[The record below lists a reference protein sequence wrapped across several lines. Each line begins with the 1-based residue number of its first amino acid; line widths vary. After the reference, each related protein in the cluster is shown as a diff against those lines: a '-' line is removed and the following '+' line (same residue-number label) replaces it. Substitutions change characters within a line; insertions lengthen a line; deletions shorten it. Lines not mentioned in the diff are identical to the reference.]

1 MIRRLA
7 CLRSESAGSVP
18 RLLVAI
24 LERFQT
30 GYALLA
36 IFVIL
41 AMVLGTGCSQKKGD
55 ESQTRAVA
63 EGERLRVVATT
74 GMINDLVINVGGD
87 LVSSKALMGTGIDPH
102 LYKASEGDMRRL
114 AEADVIF
121 YNGLHL
127 EAKMADVLEKMNIR
141 VRTVAVAEA
150 VPPARLLDPPTFA
163 GAHDPHIWMDVSLW
177 MLAVAKVR
185 DTLGELAP
193 THAAQFQTRATE
205 YLATLTAL
213 DAEVRQKLAT
223 IPAPQRVLV
232 TAHDAFGYFG
242 RAYDIEVRGLQGI
255 STVSEAGTSDV
266 QELARFI
273 AERKIP
279 AIFVESSVPPRA
291 IEAVQAAVAARNF
304 TVRIGGEL
312 FSDAMGNPGTSEGT
326 YVGMIRH
333 NADTIVSALQ
343 PDRSGS

>member
-1 MIRRLA
+1 MIRRLS
-7 CLRSESAGSVP
+7 CLRFHPAGSLP
-18 RLLVAI
+18 RLRATSP
-24 LERFQT
+24 ERFQT
-30 GYALLA
+30 GYVLLA
-36 IFVIL
+36 VIVIPT
-41 AMVLGTGCSQKKGD
+41 MMLGTGCGKKNGD
-55 ESQTRAVA
+55 ESQTRAAA
-63 EGERLRVVATT
+63 EEERLRVVTTT
-74 GMINDLVINVGGD
+74 GMINDIVLNVGGD
-87 LVSSKALMGTGIDPH
+87 LVSSQALMGTGIDPH

-114 AEADVIF
+114 AAADVIF

-127 EAKMADVLEKMNIR
+127 EAKMADVLEKMNSR

-150 VPPARLLDPPTFA
+150 VPPARLLSPPAFA

-193 THAAQFQTRATE
+193 AHAEQFQTRAAE
-205 YLATLTAL
+205 FLATLTAL
-213 DAEVRQKLAT
+213 DAEVRQKLAA

-242 RAYDIEVRGLQGI
+242 RAYAIEVRGLQGI

-291 IEAVQAAVAARNF
+291 IEAVQAAVAARKF
-304 TVRIGGEL
+304 TVQIGGEL

-333 NADTIVSALQ
+333 NADTIASALQ
-343 PDRSGS
+343 PGRSGS